1 MNATKFTP
9 GPWVLENGADIF
21 GPLGGDSGDGLNCDD
36 NDAWQVAEVGYYQTF
51 VDGELVD
58 LGENVRKSNAHLI
71 AAAPELY
78 EALEEAEKDLVAAQV
93 NARRAAAHD
102 PAWSGVSEA
111 IQPSID
117 RARAA
122 RAKARGDS

>member
-9 GPWVLENGADIF
+9 GPWAID
-21 GPLGGDSGDGLNCDD
+21 P
-36 NDAWQVAEVGYYQTF
+36 ATRPAEVCTIYGLPESETDGQGFAYVRGALGYW
-51 VDGELVD
+51 EAEEE
-58 LGENVRKSNAHLI
+58 ENMANAHLI

-78 EALEEAEKDLVAAQV
+78 EALVEAEKDLVAAQV

-102 PAWSGVSEA
+102 PAWAGVSEA
-111 IQPSID
+111 IQPSVD

-122 RAKARGDS
+122 RARARGES